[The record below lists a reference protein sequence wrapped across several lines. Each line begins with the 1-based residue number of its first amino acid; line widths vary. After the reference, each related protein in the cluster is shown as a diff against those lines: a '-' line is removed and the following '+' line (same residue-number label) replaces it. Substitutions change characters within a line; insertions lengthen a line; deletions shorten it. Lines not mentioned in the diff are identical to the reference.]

1 MLLLIVRDLIEHK
14 NYGNAMLLN
23 AIMAH
28 EQASADKELRN
39 LLHHIILAN
48 RFWLSLLLD
57 ESFDVNG
64 DSHPPRS
71 LEDVAALYRQTHD
84 RELEWMSRIN
94 DSDFERTPVTPFIP
108 DRTFSLVEAAVQ
120 VCLHSHGHRAQ
131 CATRL
136 RALGGKPPP
145 LDFTL
150 SLKDRPRAE
159 WSQAG

>member
-1 MLLLIVRDLIEHK
+1 MLIVRDLIEHK
-14 NYGNAMLLN
+14 NYGNAMLVN
-23 AIMAH
+23 AITAH

-48 RFWLSLLLD
+48 QFWLSLFLD

-108 DRTFSLVEAAVQ
+108 TERSRWWRRPCRSACTAMAIGRNVPRGCERWVASH
-120 VCLHSHGHRAQ
+120 LHG
-131 CATRL
+131 
-136 RALGGKPPP
+136 
-145 LDFTL
+145 L
-150 SLKDRPRAE
+150 SLSR
-159 WSQAG
+159 